1 MDNKGFEMQNE
12 PPPPP
17 PTYDQKGRN
26 GDVVLSAS
34 SLQNGYHNGKVSPA
48 KDDTE
53 LQAAQERHRKEQD
66 KRDKEPLRFI
76 RWITDRT
83 GLWFGK
89 DINFFP
95 IKSLEML
102 S

>member
-17 PTYDQKGRN
+17 PDYQKGRN

-34 SLQNGYHNGKVSPA
+34 SLQNGHHNGRVSPA
-48 KDDTE
+48 KVDTE
-53 LQAAQERHRKEQD
+53 LPEIQERRRKEQD

-89 DINFFP
+89 DFFFQS
-95 IKSLEML
+95 KSPKIL